1 MSIDRPGGTPRVDQ
15 LLSPQAREIYTQRD
29 SPSPPNFSILINELE
44 ALKNQASIDNDASL
58 INEINLLSQSINQQ
72 PPVKKPM
79 NFKYKST
86 DKGPY
91 TVIVESIQKNIGNL
105 NPMNIGKIIYTNNY
119 NNLYIV
125 SINRKGL
132 KRVGIQFSTA
142 NQANDFIEKNH
153 FNKTEYEVYIPAR
166 MVTVMGIVRDVGT
179 QITEDDIVN
188 YGRGINPNTKIVRV
202 RRFNRRIQEGDQVK
216 YVPTNTCLLTFADS
230 HEDEKPCDSSP
241 CCIYCKNEHYAT
253 DRQCSEYKRQ
263 MKIREVLAY
272 YNVSFYEANQ
282 ACKTATAPSPSAF
295 PSRPH
300 SNSEQNNYSRSS
312 NSRPLN
318 ISYADICHN
327 TNKNLSRAN
336 VHLPSQPNQKRKS
349 HLSPGYNKELHNE
362 CLINYTPLYSKR
374 PYKSYSTESPSA
386 SPIIFETSALV
397 HQQDNIS
404 TISNTDNFNQFDK
417 DYSKDHNSNFNQSR
431 PRIRHDESYLDEI
444 YRMDDSQGPPS

>member
-1 MSIDRPGGTPRVDQ
+1 MSIDSPGGAPRVDQ
-15 LLSPQAREIYTQRD
+15 LLSPQAREIYSQRD
-29 SPSPPNFSILINELE
+29 SPSPQNFSFLLNELE
-44 ALKNQASIDNDASL
+44 ALKNQASIDKDASL

-72 PPVKKPM
+72 TPVKKPM

-105 NPMNIGKIIYTNNY
+105 NPMNIGKIIYTNNH
-119 NNLYIV
+119 NNLDIV

-142 NQANDFIEKNH
+142 NQANDFIEKNQ
-153 FNKTEYEVYIPAR
+153 FDKTEYEVYIPAR
-166 MVTVMGIVRDVGT
+166 MVTVMGIARDVGS
-179 QITEDDIVN
+179 QITDDDIVN
-188 YGRGINPNTKIVRV
+188 YGRGINPYTKIVRV

-216 YVPTNTCLLTFADS
+216 YVPTNTCLLTFA
-230 HEDEKPCDSSP
+230 
-241 CCIYCKNEHYAT
+241 
-253 DRQCSEYKRQ
+253 
-263 MKIREVLAY
+263 
-272 YNVSFYEANQ
+272 ANQ

-295 PSRPH
+295 PSRSH
-300 SNSEQNNYSRSS
+300 SNSGQNNYSRSS
-312 NSRPLN
+312 YSRPLS
-318 ISYADICHN
+318 ISYADICQN

-349 HLSPGYNKELHNE
+349 PPSPGYNKELHNE

-374 PYKSYSTESPSA
+374 PHKSYSTEAPSA
-386 SPIIFETSALV
+386 SPISFETSALV

-404 TISNTDNFNQFDK
+404 TINNTDNFNQFDK
-417 DYSKDHNSNFNQSR
+417 DDSNDHNSNFNQSR